1 MLDWI
6 KKEITKNIRTGIGW
20 TLTTQLE
27 DLPYIKYK
35 NAPKMKIGI
44 KKTKLMTIGESPNP
58 TVKID
63 GLETETVDRFM
74 NMGL

>member
-1 MLDWI
+1 
-6 KKEITKNIRTGIGW
+6 
-20 TLTTQLE
+20 
-27 DLPYIKYK
+27 
-35 NAPKMKIGI
+35 
-44 KKTKLMTIGESPNP
+44 MTIGESPNP